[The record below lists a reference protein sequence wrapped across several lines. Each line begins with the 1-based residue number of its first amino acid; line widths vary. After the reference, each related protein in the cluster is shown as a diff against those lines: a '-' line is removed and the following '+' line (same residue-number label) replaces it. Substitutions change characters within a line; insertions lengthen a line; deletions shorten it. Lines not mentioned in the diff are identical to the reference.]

1 MPIRAA
7 LFLLM
12 PGPALLIAIQ
22 LLDGLSGA
30 TLGVLTALVIADL
43 TSGTGRFNLAQ
54 GLVGALSGVGA
65 SLSTSISG
73 VVVEKFGQA
82 AGLSSVLAVG
92 LLAVAIVVAFMPE
105 TKPATPLAE
114 TPVRNVHAV
123 VAGGQTP

>member
-1 MPIRAA
+1 
-7 LFLLM
+7 
-12 PGPALLIAIQ
+12 
-22 LLDGLSGA
+22 
-30 TLGVLTALVIADL
+30 VLTALVIADL

-105 TKPATPLAE
+105 TKPSTPPAE
-114 TPVRNVHAV
+114 TPERNVHAV